1 MSAPG
6 LTVVTVPGCA
16 GVGAAPA
23 PEAEG
28 CVAPSAWAY
37 TSSTPR
43 HEDIQ
48 RPPSGTESWRSAT
61 IARTSSPL
69 GLARGMFWTLVATN
83 VAIEMP
89 PAETENRSGS
99 GARAGPTESLHAA
112 ASRAAARI
120 LGRTLTVVRSAGRG
134 VIARC

>member
-1 MSAPG
+1 MSAPE

-89 PAETENRSGS
+89 PAVTYPTRLYVFPTFVKALFTRLYVTE
-99 GARAGPTESLHAA
+99 A
-112 ASRAAARI
+112 
-120 LGRTLTVVRSAGRG
+120 
-134 VIARC
+134 